1 MKTVLFISLLSL
13 VIVNEIFSQANCSN
27 PLPVSVC
34 PDTLLLNQTN
44 AGMGDDAPAG
54 INYTGEDLVYKITV
68 PITTIKIFISIANAT
83 GLIRSRLVKDSCT
96 SITGP
101 GFPFNTGTNTYTF
114 SVSNSTTYFLWLDA
128 ATTVTFDIGIGADTS
143 STVVS
148 HPDTQGDW
156 LPDQSGCLVPV
167 FHPAKPFYQVKFNNV
182 FQTDP
187 MTLAPLNVAGSFCI
201 NTILKNTTGD
211 EGVRKFEFS
220 FGTGYINIQAPDSIA
235 GTYNTGYWVKSGT
248 GNFIKYIF
256 YDAAS
261 TGRGDFDGSPN
272 TCLSYEFCFTL
283 IPISN
288 SPSITEV
295 DVQVESDGY
304 GAAYSGNLNSGCC
317 PAYFPNCHFNLGGS
331 SSGVNGF
338 GFGVND
344 PGGSLPVELVKFD
357 VVGENNAIRIS
368 WTTASEINNDYFT
381 IERSNDAIN
390 WIEIEKTDGNGN
402 STQYLNYSITDLFP
416 LSGTSYYRLKQ
427 TDFDGKTS
435 VFPPKSIHYDAA
447 KDFDVFPNPAKE
459 KLIIRNFSE
468 AECETELYSAIGMQ
482 VYTPFYTTS
491 KEKIFD
497 TSQLTSGIYFLII
510 RSKNEIKKRERIIIT
525 K

>member
-1 MKTVLFISLLSL
+1 M
-13 VIVNEIFSQANCSN
+13 
-27 PLPVSVC
+27 
-34 PDTLLLNQTN
+34 
-44 AGMGDDAPAG
+44 
-54 INYTGEDLVYKITV
+54 
-68 PITTIKIFISIANAT
+68 
-83 GLIRSRLVKDSCT
+83 
-96 SITGP
+96 
-101 GFPFNTGTNTYTF
+101 
-114 SVSNSTTYFLWLDA
+114 
-128 ATTVTFDIGIGADTS
+128 
-143 STVVS
+143 
-148 HPDTQGDW
+148 
-156 LPDQSGCLVPV
+156 
-167 FHPAKPFYQVKFNNV
+167 
-182 FQTDP
+182 
-187 MTLAPLNVAGSFCI
+187 
-201 NTILKNTTGD
+201 
-211 EGVRKFEFS
+211 
-220 FGTGYINIQAPDSIA
+220 
-235 GTYNTGYWVKSGT
+235 
-248 GNFIKYIF
+248 
-256 YDAAS
+256 
-261 TGRGDFDGSPN
+261 
-272 TCLSYEFCFTL
+272 SYEFCFTL

-357 VVGENNAIRIS
+357 VVEENNAIRIS

-468 AECETELYSAIGMQ
+468 AECETELYSAMGMQ

-491 KEKIFD
+491 KEK
-497 TSQLTSGIYFLII
+497 YLIHH
-510 RSKNEIKKRERIIIT
+510 N
-525 K
+525 

>member
-1 MKTVLFISLLSL
+1 MKIILCISLLLL
-13 VIVNEIFSQANCSN
+13 VFVNEIFSQANCSN

-44 AGMGDDAPAG
+44 SGMVDDAPVG
-54 INYTGEDLVYKITV
+54 INYTGEDLVYQITV
-68 PITTIKIFISIANAT
+68 PVTTIKIFISIANAT
-83 GLIRSRLVKDSCT
+83 GLIRAKLVKDSCT
-96 SITGP
+96 NISGP
-101 GFPFNTGTNTYTF
+101 AFPFNTGTNLYTF
-114 SVSNSTTYFLWLDA
+114 IVSNSTTYYLWLDA
-128 ATTVTFDIGIGADTS
+128 ATTITFDIGIGADTS
-143 STVVS
+143 STFVS

-156 LPDQSGCLVPV
+156 MPDQSGCYVPV
-167 FHPAKPFYQVKFNNV
+167 FHTAKPFYQVKFNNV

-211 EGVRKFEFS
+211 EGVRKFEFT

-235 GTYNTGYWVKSGT
+235 GTYNTGYWIKSGT
-248 GNFIKYIF
+248 GNFLKYIF

-272 TCLSYEFCFTL
+272 ACLSYEFCFPL

-288 SPSITEV
+288 SPSITV
-295 DVQVESDGY
+295 VNVYVESDGY
-304 GAAYSGNLNSGCC
+304 GAAYTGNLNSGCC
-317 PAYFPNCHFNLGGS
+317 PAFFPNCHFNLGGS

-357 VVGENNAIRIS
+357 VAEENSIVRIS

-381 IERSNDAIN
+381 IERSGDAIN
-390 WIEIEKTDGNGN
+390 WKELEQTDGSGN
-402 STQYLNYSITDLFP
+402 STQYLDYAIIDPFP

-427 TDFDGKTS
+427 TDFDGKIS
-435 VFPPKSIHYDAA
+435 VFPPKSVHHDAA

-459 KLIIRNFSE
+459 KFTIRNFSE
-468 AECETELYSAIGMQ
+468 GEYETELFSAMGIQ
-482 VYTPFYTTS
+482 VHTPVSTTS
-491 KEKIFD
+491 GEKIFD

-510 RSKNEIKKRERIIIT
+510 RSENEIKKRERIIIT

>member
-1 MKTVLFISLLSL
+1 MKIILCISLLLL
-13 VIVNEIFSQANCSN
+13 VFVNEIFSQANCSN

-44 AGMGDDAPAG
+44 SGMVDDAPVG
-54 INYTGEDLVYKITV
+54 INYTGEDLVYQITV
-68 PITTIKIFISIANAT
+68 PVTTIKIFISIANAT
-83 GLIRSRLVKDSCT
+83 GLIRAKLVKDSCT
-96 SITGP
+96 NISGP
-101 GFPFNTGTNTYTF
+101 AFPFNTGTNLYTF
-114 SVSNSTTYFLWLDA
+114 IVSNSTTYYLWLDA
-128 ATTVTFDIGIGADTS
+128 ATAVTFDIGIGADTS
-143 STVVS
+143 STFVS

-156 LPDQSGCLVPV
+156 MPDQSGCYVPV
-167 FHPAKPFYQVKFNNV
+167 FHTAKAFYQVKFNNV

-235 GTYNTGYWVKSGT
+235 GTYNTGYWIKSGT
-248 GNFIKYIF
+248 GNFLKYIF

-261 TGRGDFDGSPN
+261 IGRGDFDGSPN
-272 TCLSYEFCFTL
+272 ACLSYEFCFPL

-295 DVQVESDGY
+295 NVYVESDGY
-304 GAAYSGNLNSGCC
+304 GAAYTGNLNSGCC
-317 PAYFPNCHFNLGGS
+317 PAFFPNCHFNLGGS

-357 VVGENNAIRIS
+357 VAEENSIVRIS

-381 IERSNDAIN
+381 IERSGDAIN
-390 WIEIEKTDGNGN
+390 WKELEQTDGSGN
-402 STQYLNYSITDLFP
+402 STQYLDYAIIDPFP

-427 TDFDGKTS
+427 TDFDGKIS
-435 VFPPKSIHYDAA
+435 VFPPKSVHHDAA

-459 KLIIRNFSE
+459 KFTIRNFSE
-468 AECETELYSAIGMQ
+468 GEYETELFSAMGIQ
-482 VYTPFYTTS
+482 VHTPVSTTS
-491 KEKIFD
+491 GEKIFD

-510 RSKNEIKKRERIIIT
+510 RSENEIKKRERIIIT

>member
-1 MKTVLFISLLSL
+1 MKTIFLISILSL
-13 VIVNEIFSQANCSN
+13 ICVHEAFSQANCSS
-27 PLPVSVC
+27 PLSVAVC
-34 PDTLLLNQTN
+34 PDTLLMYQTN

-54 INYTGEDLVYKITV
+54 INYTGEDLVYRITV
-68 PITTIKIFISIANAT
+68 PVTTIKIFISIANAT

-96 SITGP
+96 SVTGP
-101 GFPFNTGTNTYTF
+101 GFPFNTGTNSYTF
-114 SVSNSTTYFLWLDA
+114 SVSNSTTYYLWLDA

-148 HPDTQGDW
+148 QPDTQGNW
-156 LPDQSGCLVPV
+156 MPDQSGCYVPV

-235 GTYNTGYWVKSGT
+235 GTYNTGYWIKSGI

-256 YDAAS
+256 YEAAS

-272 TCLSYEFCFTL
+272 SCLSYEFCFTL
-283 IPISN
+283 IPVSN

-295 DVQVESDGY
+295 DVYVESDGY
-304 GAAYSGNLNSGCC
+304 GAAYTGNLNSGCC
-317 PAYFPNCHFNLGGS
+317 PAFFPNCHFNQGGS

-357 VVGENNAIRIS
+357 VVDENNIIRII

-381 IERSNDAIN
+381 IERSIDAMN
-390 WIEIEKTDGNGN
+390 WKELEQTDGSGN
-402 STQYLNYSITDLFP
+402 STQYLDYAIIDPFP

-435 VFPPKSIHYDAA
+435 AFPPKSIHHDGA
-447 KDFDVFPNPAKE
+447 KDFDVYPNPAKE
-459 KLIIRNFSE
+459 KLTVRNFSAAEYE
-468 AECETELYSAIGMQ
+468 AELFSAIGMEMY
-482 VYTPFYTTS
+482 VPAHATS

-497 TSQLTSGIYFLII
+497 TSQISSGIYFLII
-510 RSKNEIKKRERIIIT
+510 RSKNEIKRSKRIVII

>member
-1 MKTVLFISLLSL
+1 MKIILFISLLSL
-13 VIVNEIFSQANCSN
+13 VIINEIFSQANCSN
-27 PLPVSVC
+27 PLQVSVC

-54 INYTGEDLVYKITV
+54 INYTGEDLVYKITF
-68 PITTIKIFISIANAT
+68 PLTTIKIFISIANAT

-101 GFPFNTGTNTYTF
+101 GFPFNTGTNSYTF

-148 HPDTQGDW
+148 HPDTQGNW
-156 LPDQSGCLVPV
+156 TPDQSGCYAPV

-187 MTLAPLNVAGSFCI
+187 MTLAPLNVAGLFCI

-220 FGTGYINIQAPDSIA
+220 FGSGYINIQAPDSIA

-248 GNFIKYIF
+248 GNLIKYTF
-256 YDAAS
+256 YEAAS
-261 TGRGDFDGSPN
+261 GGRGDFDGSPN

-288 SPSITEV
+288 SPAITEV
-295 DVQVESDGY
+295 NVQLESDGY
-304 GAAYSGNLNSGCC
+304 GAAYSGILNSGCC

-344 PGGSLPVELVKFD
+344 PGGSLPVELINFD
-357 VVGENNAIRIS
+357 VTSAEGLVQII

-381 IERSNDAIN
+381 IERSEDALN
-390 WIEIEKTDGNGN
+390 WKELTMIDGNGN
-402 STQYLNYSITDLFP
+402 STQTLNYKFTDEHP
-416 LSGTSYYRLKQ
+416 LPGLSYYRLKQ
-427 TDFDGKTS
+427 TDFDGKIS
-435 VFPPKSIHYDAA
+435 IYLPKSIHTDSEN
-447 KDFDVFPNPAKE
+447 DFIIYPNPAKE
-459 KLIIRNFSE
+459 KLIIDNFRESE
-468 AECETELYSAIGMQ
+468 FEADLFSSLGIRIDLPVLKTQ
-482 VYTPFYTTS
+482 
-491 KEKIFD
+491 KEKIFN
-497 TSQLTSGIYFLII
+497 TSILNPGIYFLVI
-510 RSKNEIKKRERIIIT
+510 RSENEILKKEIIMIT